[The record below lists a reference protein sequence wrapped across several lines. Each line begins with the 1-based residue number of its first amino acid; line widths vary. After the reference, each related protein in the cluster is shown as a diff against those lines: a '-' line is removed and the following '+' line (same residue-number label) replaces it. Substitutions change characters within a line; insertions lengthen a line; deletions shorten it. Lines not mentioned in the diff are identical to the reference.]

1 MYSFL
6 PFDLCGV
13 DTKPQSHG
21 SFYKGNPVWVSV
33 SGSFPDNDIFQWIRV
48 INSKRGE
55 KKDWLSWVYWSLYL
69 QQFWN
74 LLANH
79 WSSIS
84 VFIEPIVNILDCFDA
99 VFETWAYAVFWVIQE
114 TEYHVIDGTSV
125 QGLWDQNA
133 ILISLDFDSPC
144 SPEVANWIFWKN
156 ISTVSK
162 TVAENTLEAPERH
175 QTEKVLDAWQSV
187 ASCGLALSRTHE
199 GTIYMVLVIR
209 DLVGPRSQRIMPWQ
223 QQKNWKNRKS
233 RELRS
238 KLTSCCFESLTSVFQ
253 KVWGSRVP

>member
-1 MYSFL
+1 MQSLKPEPMLCSESFRKPSTML
-6 PFDLCGV
+6 LMAQVFRDCE
-13 DTKPQSHG
+13 TKMQSW
-21 SFYKGNPVWVSV
+21 FL
-33 SGSFPDNDIFQWIRV
+33 WI
-48 INSKRGE
+48 
-55 KKDWLSWVYWSLYL
+55 LT
-69 QQFWN
+69 
-74 LLANH
+74 
-79 WSSIS
+79 
-84 VFIEPIVNILDCFDA
+84 VFAPLR
-99 VFETWAYAVFWVIQE
+99 WP
-114 TEYHVIDGTSV
+114 TE
-125 QGLWDQNA
+125 
-133 ILISLDFDSPC
+133 F
-144 SPEVANWIFWKN
+144 FKKN

-199 GTIYMVLVIR
+199 TTIYMILVIR
-209 DLVGPRSQRIMPWQ
+209 DWVGPRSQRIMPWQ